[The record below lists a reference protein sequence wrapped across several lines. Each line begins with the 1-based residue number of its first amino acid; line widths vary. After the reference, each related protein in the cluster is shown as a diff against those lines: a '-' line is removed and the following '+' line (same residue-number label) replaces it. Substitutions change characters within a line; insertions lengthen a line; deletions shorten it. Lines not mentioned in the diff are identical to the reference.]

1 MNQLSNAPKRTISKT
16 LCIIL
21 FLITTV
27 ALHAQSLSD
36 LKNTK
41 PFTVN
46 GSLGLNTSFYNA
58 SGIPDRQTP
67 FALGVNANATLT
79 VYGISMPFSFT
90 WYSNEKAGFRQPFNQ
105 FGISPTYRWLT
116 LHLGYRNVSFS
127 EFTLNGHTFLGAGLE
142 ARPGKFRLAAVYGKF
157 NETSQYDLLM
167 ADSIPKLTRLG
178 WAGKIGYGTE
188 KTFVDI
194 SMLRIGDNKKNFIPS
209 DDPEFPVPAQNMAL
223 GLTSRISLTSKLILN
238 VDGSVSFFTSNSSL
252 GTSDT
257 INDRL
262 MMLASNLISINPTSQ
277 RFSAIKTSLTY
288 NFSKNVSSGF
298 EYRRIDPGFQ
308 SMGSYFF
315 NNDLE
320 LITFN
325 QSVSLLESKFRAR
338 GSIGMQRDNLDG
350 SKNSTSRRMIGSLS
364 GNYAIDDNWAVDLSY
379 NNYSTNQEA
388 VKNIVDNSL
397 MVFQVNHSLL
407 LSPRF
412 MKASQSFA
420 HLVMLNL
427 NWMILNDKNSQTS
440 DMTDTDTK
448 VAMLM
453 YSLGIVKQK
462 INVSLGANYTK
473 MVNQNYTNQLAG
485 GTLGISSSLLKDK
498 LTLNWNNAYMIN
510 KLNGD
515 SGIIFNTSLNSNYRF
530 LPRHSVTLNWNL
542 IKNSFADSSVVPSY
556 NEIRGDLGYAFT
568 F

>member
-1 MNQLSNAPKRTISKT
+1 MRITVKY

-21 FLITTV
+21 LLTTTV
-27 ALHAQSLSD
+27 ALHAQSLST
-36 LKNTK
+36 LKNSR
-41 PFTVN
+41 PVTVN
-46 GSLGLNTSFYNA
+46 GSLGLNSAFYNA

-67 FALGVNANATLT
+67 FAFGVNANATLT

-116 LHLGYRNVSFS
+116 VHLGYRNVSFS

-142 ARPGKFRLAAVYGKF
+142 AKPGKFRLAAVYGRF
-157 NETSQYDLLM
+157 NQTSQYDLIM

-178 WAGKIGYGTE
+178 WAAKIGYGTE
-188 KTFVDI
+188 KSFVDV
-194 SMLRIGDNKKNFIPS
+194 SMLRIGDNTKNFIPYE
-209 DDPEFPVPAQNMAL
+209 DPDLPVPAQNMAL
-223 GLTSRISLTSKLILN
+223 GLTSRVSLTSKLILN
-238 VDGSVSFFTSNSSL
+238 VDGSLSFLTSNSSL

-262 MMLASNLISINPTSQ
+262 LEYASNLITINSTSQ
-277 RFSAIKTSLTY
+277 RFSALKASLSY
-288 NFSKNVSSGF
+288 NFSKNVISGI
-298 EYRRIDPGFQ
+298 EYRRIDPGYQ

-320 LITFN
+320 QITFN
-325 QSVSLLESKFRAR
+325 QSVSFLESKFRAR

-350 SKNSTSRRMIGSLS
+350 AKNSTSRRLIGSLS
-364 GNYAIDDNWAVDLSY
+364 GNYAIDENWALDLSY
-379 NNYSTNQEA
+379 NNFSTNQKA
-388 VKNIVDNSL
+388 IKNIADNSL
-397 MVFQVNHSLL
+397 MVYQVNHNLL
-407 LSPRF
+407 LAPRF
-412 MKASQSFA
+412 MKVTEGFS

-427 NWMILNDKNSQTS
+427 NWMILNDKNTQTS

-453 YSLGIVKQK
+453 YSLGLPKQK
-462 INVSLGANYTK
+462 INMSLGANYTK

-485 GTLGISSSLLKDK
+485 GTLSLSSSLLKDK
-498 LTLNWNNAYMIN
+498 LSINWNNAYMLN
-510 KLNGD
+510 KLNGEN
-515 SGIIFNTSLNSNYRF
+515 GRIFNTALNSVCRF
-530 LPRHSVTLNWNL
+530 LPRHSVTLNLSL
-542 IKNSFADSSVVPSY
+542 IKNSFADTSVIPSY

>member
-1 MNQLSNAPKRTISKT
+1 MKQPGKVLIRSINRP
-16 LCIIL
+16 LCTIL
-21 FLITTV
+21 FLITAV
-27 ALHAQSLSD
+27 VLQGQSLTD

-41 PFTVN
+41 PFAVN
-46 GSLGLNTSFYNA
+46 GSLGLNTAFYNA

-67 FALGVNANATLT
+67 FAFGLNANATLT
-79 VYGISMPFSFT
+79 VYGISMPFSFI
-90 WYSNEKAGFRQPFNQ
+90 WYSNEKAGFHQPFNQ
-105 FGISPTYRWLT
+105 FGISPTYKWLT

-188 KTFVDI
+188 KTFVDV
-194 SMLRIGDNKKNFIPS
+194 SMLRIGDNKKNFVPS
-209 DDPEFPVPAQNMAL
+209 DNPEYPVPAQNIAL
-223 GLTSRISLTSKLILN
+223 GLTSRISITSKLIFS
-238 VDGSVSFFTSNSSL
+238 VDGSVSFLTPNSTL

-262 MMLASNLISINPTSQ
+262 MLYASNLISINETSQ
-277 RFSAIKTSLTY
+277 RFSAVKTSLSY
-288 NFSKNVSSGF
+288 SFSRNVSSAI
-298 EYRRIDPGFQ
+298 EYRRIDPGYQ

-320 LITFN
+320 QVTFN
-325 QSVSLLESKFRAR
+325 QTFSILENKIRAR

-350 SKNSTSRRMIGSLS
+350 SKNSTSRRMIGALS
-364 GNYAIDDNWAVDLSY
+364 GNYTIDENWAVDLSY
-379 NNYSTNQEA
+379 NNFSTNQKA
-388 VKNIVDNSL
+388 VKNIADNSL
-397 MVFQVNHSLL
+397 MVYQVNHSLL

-412 MKASQSFA
+412 MKASQSFS
-420 HLVMLNL
+420 HMVMLNL
-427 NWMILNDKNSQTS
+427 NWMMLNDKNEQTS
-440 DMTDTDTK
+440 EMTDTDTK

-453 YSLGIVKQK
+453 YSMGMLKQK
-462 INVSLGANYTK
+462 INISLGANYTN

-485 GTLGISSSLLKDK
+485 GTLGVSSSLLKDK
-498 LTLNWNNAYMIN
+498 LTLNWNNACMIN
-510 KLNGD
+510 RLNGED
-515 SGIIFNTSLNSNYRF
+515 GIILNTALNSNYRF
-530 LPRHSVTLNWNL
+530 LPKHSVTFNLNW
-542 IKNSFADSSVVPSY
+542 IKNSFADTSVIPSY
-556 NEIRGDLGYAFT
+556 NETRGDLGYAFT

>member
-157 NETSQYDLLM
+157 NETSQYDLMM

-379 NNYSTNQEA
+379 NNYSTNQKA

-530 LPRHSVTLNWNL
+530 LPRHSVTLNLNL

>member
-379 NNYSTNQEA
+379 NNYSTNQKA

-530 LPRHSVTLNWNL
+530 LPRHSVTLNLNL

>member
-209 DDPEFPVPAQNMAL
+209 DDPQFPVPAQNMAL

-238 VDGSVSFFTSNSSL
+238 VDGSLSFLTSNSSL

-379 NNYSTNQEA
+379 NNYSTNQKA

>member
-127 EFTLNGHTFLGAGLE
+127 ELTLNGHTFLGAGLE

-238 VDGSVSFFTSNSSL
+238 VDGSLSFLTSNSSL

-379 NNYSTNQEA
+379 NNYSTNQKA

-530 LPRHSVTLNWNL
+530 LPRHSVTLNLNL

>member
-1 MNQLSNAPKRTISKT
+1 MMRITVNY

-21 FLITTV
+21 LLTTTV
-27 ALHAQSLSD
+27 ALHAQSLSN
-36 LKNTK
+36 LKNSR
-41 PFTVN
+41 PVTVN
-46 GSLGLNTSFYNA
+46 GSLGLNSAFYNA

-67 FALGVNANATLT
+67 FAFGVNANATLT

-116 LHLGYRNVSFS
+116 VHLGYRNVSFS
-127 EFTLNGHTFLGAGLE
+127 EFTLNGHTFLGGGLE
-142 ARPGKFRLAAVYGKF
+142 AKPGKFRLAAVYGKF
-157 NETSQYDLLM
+157 NQTSQYDLIM

-178 WAGKIGYGTE
+178 WAAKIGYGTE
-188 KTFVDI
+188 KSFVDV
-194 SMLRIGDNKKNFIPS
+194 SMLRIGDNTKNFIPYE
-209 DDPEFPVPAQNMAL
+209 DPDLPVPAQNMAL
-223 GLTSRISLTSKLILN
+223 GLTSRVSLTSKLILN
-238 VDGSVSFFTSNSSL
+238 VDGSLSFLTSNSSL

-262 MMLASNLISINPTSQ
+262 LEYASNLITINSTSQ
-277 RFSAIKTSLTY
+277 RFSALKASLSY
-288 NFSKNVSSGF
+288 NFSKNVISGI
-298 EYRRIDPGFQ
+298 EYRRIDPGYQ

-320 LITFN
+320 QITFN
-325 QSVSLLESKFRAR
+325 QSVSFLESKFRAR

-350 SKNSTSRRMIGSLS
+350 AKNSTSKRLIGSLS
-364 GNYAIDDNWAVDLSY
+364 GNYAIDENWALDLSY
-379 NNYSTNQEA
+379 NNFSTNQKA
-388 VKNIVDNSL
+388 IKNIADNSL
-397 MVFQVNHSLL
+397 MVYQVNHNLL
-407 LSPRF
+407 LAPRF
-412 MKASQSFA
+412 MKVTEGFS

-427 NWMILNDKNSQTS
+427 NWMILNDKNTQTS

-453 YSLGIVKQK
+453 YSLGLPKQK
-462 INVSLGANYTK
+462 INMSLGANYTK

-485 GTLGISSSLLKDK
+485 GTLSLSSSLLKDK
-498 LTLNWNNAYMIN
+498 LSINWNNAYMLN
-510 KLNGD
+510 KLNGEN
-515 SGIIFNTSLNSNYRF
+515 GRIFNTALNSVCRF
-530 LPRHSVTLNWNL
+530 LPRHSVTLNLSL
-542 IKNSFADSSVVPSY
+542 IKNSFADTSVIPSY

>member
-1 MNQLSNAPKRTISKT
+1 MRITVKY

-21 FLITTV
+21 LLTTTV
-27 ALHAQSLSD
+27 ALHAQSLSN
-36 LKNTK
+36 LKNSR
-41 PFTVN
+41 PVTVN
-46 GSLGLNTSFYNA
+46 GSLGLNSAFYNA

-67 FALGVNANATLT
+67 FAFGVNANATLT

-116 LHLGYRNVSFS
+116 VHLGYRNVSFS

-142 ARPGKFRLAAVYGKF
+142 AKPGKFRLAAVYGRF
-157 NETSQYDLLM
+157 NQTSQYDLIM

-178 WAGKIGYGTE
+178 WAAKIGYGTE
-188 KTFVDI
+188 KSFVDV
-194 SMLRIGDNKKNFIPS
+194 SMLRIGDNTKNFIPYE
-209 DDPEFPVPAQNMAL
+209 DPDLPVPAQNMAL
-223 GLTSRISLTSKLILN
+223 GLTSRVSLTSKLILN
-238 VDGSVSFFTSNSSL
+238 VDGSLSFLTSNSSL

-262 MMLASNLISINPTSQ
+262 LEYASNLITINSTSQ
-277 RFSAIKTSLTY
+277 RFSALKASLSY
-288 NFSKNVSSGF
+288 NFSKNVISGI
-298 EYRRIDPGFQ
+298 EYRRIDPGYQ

-320 LITFN
+320 QITFN
-325 QSVSLLESKFRAR
+325 QSVSFLESKFRAR
-338 GSIGMQRDNLDG
+338 GSIGLQRDNLDG
-350 SKNSTSRRMIGSLS
+350 AKNSTSRRLIGSLS
-364 GNYAIDDNWAVDLSY
+364 GNYAIDENWALDLSY
-379 NNYSTNQEA
+379 NNFSTNQKA
-388 VKNIVDNSL
+388 IKNIADNSL
-397 MVFQVNHSLL
+397 MVYQVNHNLL
-407 LSPRF
+407 LAPRF
-412 MKASQSFA
+412 MKVTEGFS

-427 NWMILNDKNSQTS
+427 NWMILNDKNTQTS

-453 YSLGIVKQK
+453 YSLGLPKQK
-462 INVSLGANYTK
+462 INMSLGANYTK

-485 GTLGISSSLLKDK
+485 GTLSLSSSLLKDK
-498 LTLNWNNAYMIN
+498 LSINWNNAYMLN
-510 KLNGD
+510 KLNGEN
-515 SGIIFNTSLNSNYRF
+515 GRIFNTTLNSVCRF
-530 LPRHSVTLNWNL
+530 LPRHSVTLNLSL
-542 IKNSFADSSVVPSY
+542 IKNSFADTSVIPSY

>member
-1 MNQLSNAPKRTISKT
+1 MRITVKY

-21 FLITTV
+21 LLTTTV
-27 ALHAQSLSD
+27 PLQAQSLSN
-36 LKNTK
+36 LKNSS
-41 PFTVN
+41 PVTVN
-46 GSLGLNTSFYNA
+46 GSLGLNSAFYNA

-67 FALGVNANATLT
+67 FSFGVNANATLT

-105 FGISPTYRWLT
+105 FGISPTYKWLT
-116 LHLGYRNVSFS
+116 VHLGYRNVSFS

-142 ARPGKFRLAAVYGKF
+142 AKPGKFRLAAVYGKF
-157 NETSQYDLLM
+157 NQTSQYDLIM

-178 WAGKIGYGTE
+178 WAAKIGYGTE
-188 KTFVDI
+188 KSFVDV
-194 SMLRIGDNKKNFIPS
+194 SMLRIGDNTKNFIPYE
-209 DDPEFPVPAQNMAL
+209 DPDLPVPAQNMAL
-223 GLTSRISLTSKLILN
+223 GLTSRISLTSKLVLN
-238 VDGSVSFFTSNSSL
+238 VDGSLSFLTSNSSL

-262 MMLASNLISINPTSQ
+262 LEYASNLITINSTSQ
-277 RFSAIKTSLTY
+277 RFSALKASLSY
-288 NFSKNVSSGF
+288 NFSKNVISGI
-298 EYRRIDPGFQ
+298 EYRRIDPGYQ

-320 LITFN
+320 QITFN
-325 QSVSLLESKFRAR
+325 QSVSFLESKFRAR

-350 SKNSTSRRMIGSLS
+350 AKNSTSKRLIGSIS
-364 GNYAIDDNWAVDLSY
+364 GNYTIDENWALDLSY
-379 NNYSTNQEA
+379 NNFSTNQKA
-388 VKNIVDNSL
+388 IKNIADNSL
-397 MVFQVNHSLL
+397 MVYQVNHNLL

-412 MKASQSFA
+412 MKVTDGFS

-427 NWMILNDKNSQTS
+427 NWMILNDKNTQTS

-448 VAMLM
+448 VAILM
-453 YSLGIVKQK
+453 YSLGLPKQK
-462 INVSLGANYTK
+462 INMSLGANYTK

-485 GTLGISSSLLKDK
+485 GTLSLSSSLLKDK
-498 LTLNWNNAYMIN
+498 LSINWNNAYMLN
-510 KLNGD
+510 KLNGEN
-515 SGIIFNTSLNSNYRF
+515 GRIFNTALNSIYRF
-530 LPRHSVTLNWNL
+530 LPRHSVTLNLSL
-542 IKNSFADSSVVPSY
+542 IKNSFADTSVIPSY

>member
-1 MNQLSNAPKRTISKT
+1 MRITVKY

-21 FLITTV
+21 LLTTTV
-27 ALHAQSLSD
+27 ALHAQSLSN
-36 LKNTK
+36 LKNSR
-41 PFTVN
+41 PVTVN
-46 GSLGLNTSFYNA
+46 GSLGLNSAFYNA

-67 FALGVNANATLT
+67 FAFGVNANATLT

-116 LHLGYRNVSFS
+116 VHLGYRNVSFS

-142 ARPGKFRLAAVYGKF
+142 AKPGKFRLAAVYGKF
-157 NETSQYDLLM
+157 NQTSQYDLIM

-178 WAGKIGYGTE
+178 WAAKIGYGTE
-188 KTFVDI
+188 KSFVDV
-194 SMLRIGDNKKNFIPS
+194 SMLRIGDNTKNFIPYE
-209 DDPEFPVPAQNMAL
+209 DPDLPVPAQNMAL
-223 GLTSRISLTSKLILN
+223 GLTSRVSLTSKLILN
-238 VDGSVSFFTSNSSL
+238 VDGSLSFLTSNSSL

-262 MMLASNLISINPTSQ
+262 LEYASNLITINSTSQ
-277 RFSAIKTSLTY
+277 RFSALKASLSY
-288 NFSKNVSSGF
+288 NFSKNVISGI
-298 EYRRIDPGFQ
+298 EYRRIDPGYQ

-320 LITFN
+320 QITFN
-325 QSVSLLESKFRAR
+325 QSVSFLESKFRAR
-338 GSIGMQRDNLDG
+338 GSIGLQRDNLDG
-350 SKNSTSRRMIGSLS
+350 AKNSTSRRLIGSLS
-364 GNYAIDDNWAVDLSY
+364 GNYAIDENWALDLSY
-379 NNYSTNQEA
+379 NNFSTNQKA
-388 VKNIVDNSL
+388 IKNIADNSL
-397 MVFQVNHSLL
+397 MVYQVNHNLL
-407 LSPRF
+407 LAPRF
-412 MKASQSFA
+412 MKVTEGFS

-427 NWMILNDKNSQTS
+427 NWMILNDKNTQTS

-453 YSLGIVKQK
+453 YSLGLPKQK
-462 INVSLGANYTK
+462 INMSLGANYTK

-485 GTLGISSSLLKDK
+485 GTLSLSSSLLKDK
-498 LTLNWNNAYMIN
+498 LSINWNNAYMLN
-510 KLNGD
+510 KLNGEN
-515 SGIIFNTSLNSNYRF
+515 GRIFNTALNSVCRF
-530 LPRHSVTLNWNL
+530 LPRHSVTLNLSL
-542 IKNSFADSSVVPSY
+542 IKNSFADTSVIPSY

>member
-1 MNQLSNAPKRTISKT
+1 MNQSRKVLLRITGKA
-16 LCIIL
+16 LFIIL
-21 FLITTV
+21 FLVTAAT
-27 ALHAQSLSD
+27 LHAQSLSD
-36 LKNTK
+36 LKSTK
-41 PFTVN
+41 PFAVN
-46 GSLGLNTSFYNA
+46 GSLGLNTAFYNA

-67 FALGVNANATLT
+67 FAFGVNANATLT

-105 FGISPTYRWLT
+105 FGISPTWKWLT

-142 ARPGKFRLAAVYGKF
+142 ARPGKFRLAGVYGKF

-188 KTFVDI
+188 KTFVDF

-209 DDPEFPVPAQNMAL
+209 DNPEYPVPAQNLAL

-252 GTSDT
+252 ETSDT
-257 INDRL
+257 ISDRL
-262 MMLASNLISINPTSQ
+262 SMLASNLIIINPTSQ
-277 RFSAIKTSLTY
+277 RFSALKTSLTY
-288 NFSKNVSSGF
+288 NFSKSVSSGI
-298 EYRRIDPGFQ
+298 EYRRIDPGYK

-320 LITFN
+320 QITLN
-325 QSVSLLESKFRAR
+325 QSVSFLENKIRAR
-338 GSIGMQRDNLDG
+338 GSVGVQRDNLDG
-350 SKNSTSRRMIGSLS
+350 SKNSTSKRLIGSLS
-364 GNYAIDDNWAVDLSY
+364 GNYSIDENWAVDLSY
-379 NNYSTNQEA
+379 NNYSTNQKA
-388 VKNIVDNSL
+388 VKNIADNSL
-397 MVFQVNHSLL
+397 MVYQVNHSLL

-412 MKASQSFA
+412 MKATQSFS

-427 NWMILNDKNSQTS
+427 NWMILDDKNTQTS

-453 YSLGIVKQK
+453 YSLGMLRQK
-462 INVSLGANYTK
+462 INISLGANYTE

-498 LTLNWNNAYMIN
+498 LSLNWNNAFMLN

-515 SGIIFNTSLNSNYRF
+515 SGIIFNTALNGNYRF
-530 LPRHSVTLNWNL
+530 LPRHSVTLSLNL
-542 IKNSFADSSVVPSY
+542 IKNSFADTSTIPSY

>member
-1 MNQLSNAPKRTISKT
+1 MRITVKY

-21 FLITTV
+21 LLTTTV
-27 ALHAQSLSD
+27 ALHAQSLSN
-36 LKNTK
+36 LKNSS
-41 PFTVN
+41 PVTVN
-46 GSLGLNTSFYNA
+46 GSLGLNSAFYNA

-67 FALGVNANATLT
+67 FSFGVNANATLT

-105 FGISPTYRWLT
+105 FGISPTYKWLT
-116 LHLGYRNVSFS
+116 VHLGYRNVSFS

-142 ARPGKFRLAAVYGKF
+142 AKPGKFRLAAVYGKF
-157 NETSQYDLLM
+157 NQTSQYDLIM

-178 WAGKIGYGTE
+178 WAAKIGYGTE
-188 KTFVDI
+188 KSFVDV
-194 SMLRIGDNKKNFIPS
+194 SMLRIGDNTKNFIPYE
-209 DDPEFPVPAQNMAL
+209 DPDLPVPAQNMAL
-223 GLTSRISLTSKLILN
+223 GLTSRISLTSKLVLN
-238 VDGSVSFFTSNSSL
+238 VDGSLSFLTSNSSL

-262 MMLASNLISINPTSQ
+262 LEYASNLITINSTSQ
-277 RFSAIKTSLTY
+277 RFSALKASLSY
-288 NFSKNVSSGF
+288 NFSKNVISGI
-298 EYRRIDPGFQ
+298 EYRRIDPGYQ

-320 LITFN
+320 QITFN
-325 QSVSLLESKFRAR
+325 QSVSFLESKFRAR

-350 SKNSTSRRMIGSLS
+350 AKNSTSKRLIGSIS
-364 GNYAIDDNWAVDLSY
+364 GNYTIDENWALDLSY
-379 NNYSTNQEA
+379 NNFSTNQKA
-388 VKNIVDNSL
+388 IKNIADNSL
-397 MVFQVNHSLL
+397 MVYQVNHNLL

-412 MKASQSFA
+412 MKVTDGFS

-427 NWMILNDKNSQTS
+427 NWMILNDKNTQTS

-453 YSLGIVKQK
+453 YSLGLPKQK
-462 INVSLGANYTK
+462 INMSLGANYTK

-485 GTLGISSSLLKDK
+485 GTLSLSSSLLKDK
-498 LTLNWNNAYMIN
+498 LSINWNNAYMLN
-510 KLNGD
+510 NLNGEN
-515 SGIIFNTSLNSNYRF
+515 GRIFNTALNSIYRF
-530 LPRHSVTLNWNL
+530 LPRHSVTLNLSL
-542 IKNSFADSSVVPSY
+542 IKNSFADTSVIPSY

>member
-238 VDGSVSFFTSNSSL
+238 VDGSLSFLTSNSSL

-379 NNYSTNQEA
+379 NNYSTNQKA
-388 VKNIVDNSL
+388 GKNIVDNSL

>member
-1 MNQLSNAPKRTISKT
+1 
-16 LCIIL
+16 
-21 FLITTV
+21 
-27 ALHAQSLSD
+27 
-36 LKNTK
+36 
-41 PFTVN
+41 
-46 GSLGLNTSFYNA
+46 
-58 SGIPDRQTP
+58 
-67 FALGVNANATLT
+67 
-79 VYGISMPFSFT
+79 
-90 WYSNEKAGFRQPFNQ
+90 
-105 FGISPTYRWLT
+105 
-116 LHLGYRNVSFS
+116 
-127 EFTLNGHTFLGAGLE
+127 
-142 ARPGKFRLAAVYGKF
+142 
-157 NETSQYDLLM
+157 
-167 ADSIPKLTRLG
+167 
-178 WAGKIGYGTE
+178 
-188 KTFVDI
+188 
-194 SMLRIGDNKKNFIPS
+194 
-209 DDPEFPVPAQNMAL
+209 
-223 GLTSRISLTSKLILN
+223 
-238 VDGSVSFFTSNSSL
+238 
-252 GTSDT
+252 
-257 INDRL
+257 
-262 MMLASNLISINPTSQ
+262 
-277 RFSAIKTSLTY
+277 
-288 NFSKNVSSGF
+288 
-298 EYRRIDPGFQ
+298 
-308 SMGSYFF
+308 
-315 NNDLE
+315 
-320 LITFN
+320 
-325 QSVSLLESKFRAR
+325 
-338 GSIGMQRDNLDG
+338 
-350 SKNSTSRRMIGSLS
+350 
-364 GNYAIDDNWAVDLSY
+364 
-379 NNYSTNQEA
+379 
-388 VKNIVDNSL
+388 

-530 LPRHSVTLNWNL
+530 LPRHSVTLNLNL

>member
-238 VDGSVSFFTSNSSL
+238 VDGSLSFLTSNSSL

-379 NNYSTNQEA
+379 NNYSTNQKA

-530 LPRHSVTLNWNL
+530 LPRHSVTLNLNL

>member
-238 VDGSVSFFTSNSSL
+238 VDGSLSFLTSNSSL

-379 NNYSTNQEA
+379 NNYSTNQKA

>member
-238 VDGSVSFFTSNSSL
+238 VDGSLSFLTSNSSL

-379 NNYSTNQEA
+379 NNYSTNQKA

-530 LPRHSVTLNWNL
+530 LPRHSITFNLNW
-542 IKNSFADSSVVPSY
+542 IKNSFADTSVIPSY

>member
-1 MNQLSNAPKRTISKT
+1 
-16 LCIIL
+16 
-21 FLITTV
+21 
-27 ALHAQSLSD
+27 
-36 LKNTK
+36 
-41 PFTVN
+41 
-46 GSLGLNTSFYNA
+46 
-58 SGIPDRQTP
+58 
-67 FALGVNANATLT
+67 
-79 VYGISMPFSFT
+79 
-90 WYSNEKAGFRQPFNQ
+90 
-105 FGISPTYRWLT
+105 
-116 LHLGYRNVSFS
+116 
-127 EFTLNGHTFLGAGLE
+127 
-142 ARPGKFRLAAVYGKF
+142 
-157 NETSQYDLLM
+157 
-167 ADSIPKLTRLG
+167 
-178 WAGKIGYGTE
+178 
-188 KTFVDI
+188 
-194 SMLRIGDNKKNFIPS
+194 
-209 DDPEFPVPAQNMAL
+209 MAL

-238 VDGSVSFFTSNSSL
+238 VDGSLSFLTSNSSL

-379 NNYSTNQEA
+379 NNYSTNQKA

>member
-1 MNQLSNAPKRTISKT
+1 M
-16 LCIIL
+16 IL

-46 GSLGLNTSFYNA
+46 GSLGLNTAFYNA

-67 FALGVNANATLT
+67 FAIGVNANATLT

-105 FGISPTYRWLT
+105 FGISPTWKWLT
-116 LHLGYRNVSFS
+116 LHLGYRNVAFS
-127 EFTLNGHTFLGAGLE
+127 EFTLNGQTFLGAGLE

-157 NETSQYDLLM
+157 NQISQYDLLM

-188 KTFVDI
+188 KTFIDI

-209 DDPEFPVPAQNMAL
+209 ENPDSPVPAQNLAL
-223 GLTSRISLTSKLILN
+223 GLTTRTSFTPKLVLN
-238 VDGSVSFFTSNSSL
+238 VEGSMSFQTSNSSL
-252 GTSDT
+252 GKSDT
-257 INDRL
+257 INDLIMRYVGNL
-262 MMLASNLISINPTSQ
+262 MTINSTSQ
-277 RFSAIKTSLTY
+277 RFTALKAGLSY
-288 NFSKNVSSGF
+288 NFSKNVSSGI
-298 EYRRIDPGFQ
+298 EYRRIDPGYQ

-320 LITFN
+320 LVTFN
-325 QSVSLLESKFRAR
+325 QSVSFLENKFRAR
-338 GSIGMQRDNLDG
+338 GSVGMQRDNLDG
-350 SKNSTSRRMIGSLS
+350 SKNSTSRRLVGSLS
-364 GNYAIDDNWAVDLSY
+364 GNYAIDENWAVDMSY
-379 NNYSTNQEA
+379 NNYSTNQKA
-388 VKNIVDNSL
+388 IKNIVDNSL
-397 MVFQVNHSLL
+397 MVYQVNHSLL

-412 MKASQSFA
+412 MKTTQGFS

-427 NWMILNDKNSQTS
+427 NWMMLNDKNAQTS

-453 YSLGIVKQK
+453 YSMGLLKQK

-473 MVNQNYTNQLAG
+473 MVNQNYTSQIAG
-485 GTLGISSSLLKDK
+485 GTLGISSSHLKDK
-498 LTLNWNNAYMIN
+498 LSLNWNNAFMMN
-510 KLNGD
+510 QLNGEN
-515 SGIIFNTSLNSNYRF
+515 GTIFNTALNSSFRF
-530 LPRHSVTLNWNL
+530 LPRHSVTLNINL
-542 IKNSFADSSVVPSY
+542 IKNSFADTSVIPSY
-556 NEIRGDLGYAFT
+556 NEIRGDFGYAFT

>member
-1 MNQLSNAPKRTISKT
+1 MRITVKY

-21 FLITTV
+21 LLTTTV
-27 ALHAQSLSD
+27 ALHAQSLSN
-36 LKNTK
+36 LKNSS
-41 PFTVN
+41 PVTVN
-46 GSLGLNTSFYNA
+46 GSLGLNSAFYNA

-67 FALGVNANATLT
+67 FSFGVNANATLT

-105 FGISPTYRWLT
+105 FGISPTYKWLT
-116 LHLGYRNVSFS
+116 VHLGYRNVSFS

-142 ARPGKFRLAAVYGKF
+142 AKPGKFRLAAVYGKF
-157 NETSQYDLLM
+157 NQTSQYDLIM

-178 WAGKIGYGTE
+178 WAAKIGYGTE
-188 KTFVDI
+188 KSFVDV
-194 SMLRIGDNKKNFIPS
+194 SMLRIGDNTKNFIPYE
-209 DDPEFPVPAQNMAL
+209 DPNLPVPAQNMAL
-223 GLTSRISLTSKLILN
+223 GLTSRISLTSKLVLN
-238 VDGSVSFFTSNSSL
+238 VDGSLSFLTSNSSL

-262 MMLASNLISINPTSQ
+262 LEYASNLITINSTSQ
-277 RFSAIKTSLTY
+277 RFSALKASLSY
-288 NFSKNVSSGF
+288 NFSKNVISGI
-298 EYRRIDPGFQ
+298 EYRRIDPGYQ

-320 LITFN
+320 QITFN
-325 QSVSLLESKFRAR
+325 QSVSFLESKFRAR

-350 SKNSTSRRMIGSLS
+350 AKNSTSKRLIGSIS
-364 GNYAIDDNWAVDLSY
+364 GNYTIDENWALDLSY
-379 NNYSTNQEA
+379 NNFSTNQKA
-388 VKNIVDNSL
+388 IKNIADNSL
-397 MVFQVNHSLL
+397 MVYQVNHNLL

-412 MKASQSFA
+412 MKVTDGFS

-427 NWMILNDKNSQTS
+427 NWMILNDKNTQTS

-453 YSLGIVKQK
+453 YSLGLPKQK
-462 INVSLGANYTK
+462 INMSLGANYTK
-473 MVNQNYTNQLAG
+473 MVNQNYKNQLAG
-485 GTLGISSSLLKDK
+485 GTLSLSSSLLKDK
-498 LTLNWNNAYMIN
+498 LSINWNNAYMLN
-510 KLNGD
+510 KLNGEN
-515 SGIIFNTSLNSNYRF
+515 GRIFNTALNSIYRF
-530 LPRHSVTLNWNL
+530 LPRHSVTLNLSL
-542 IKNSFADSSVVPSY
+542 IKNSFADTSVIPSY

>member
-1 MNQLSNAPKRTISKT
+1 MKQPGKVLIRSINRP
-16 LCIIL
+16 LCTIL
-21 FLITTV
+21 FLITAV
-27 ALHAQSLSD
+27 VLQGQSLTD

-41 PFTVN
+41 PFAVN
-46 GSLGLNTSFYNA
+46 GSLGLNTAFYNA

-67 FALGVNANATLT
+67 FAFGLNANATLT

-90 WYSNEKAGFRQPFNQ
+90 WYSNEKAGFHQPFNQ
-105 FGISPTYRWLT
+105 FGISPTYKWLT

-188 KTFVDI
+188 KTFVDL
-194 SMLRIGDNKKNFIPS
+194 SVLRIGDNKKNFVPS
-209 DDPEFPVPAQNMAL
+209 DNPEYPVPAQNIAL
-223 GLTSRISLTSKLILN
+223 GLTSRISITSKLIFS
-238 VDGSVSFFTSNSSL
+238 VDGSVSFLTPNSTL

-262 MMLASNLISINPTSQ
+262 MLYASNLISINETSQ
-277 RFSAIKTSLTY
+277 RFSAVKTSLSY
-288 NFSKNVSSGF
+288 SFSRNVSSAI
-298 EYRRIDPGFQ
+298 EYRRIDPGYQ

-320 LITFN
+320 QVTFN
-325 QSVSLLESKFRAR
+325 QTFSILENKIRAR

-350 SKNSTSRRMIGSLS
+350 SKNSTSRRMIGALS
-364 GNYAIDDNWAVDLSY
+364 GNYTIDENWAVDLSY
-379 NNYSTNQEA
+379 NNFSTNQKA
-388 VKNIVDNSL
+388 VKNIADNSL
-397 MVFQVNHSLL
+397 MVYQVNHSLL

-412 MKASQSFA
+412 MKASQSFS
-420 HLVMLNL
+420 HMVMLNL
-427 NWMILNDKNSQTS
+427 NWMMLNDKNEQTS
-440 DMTDTDTK
+440 EMTDTDTK

-453 YSLGIVKQK
+453 YSMGMLKQK
-462 INVSLGANYTK
+462 INISLGANYTN

-485 GTLGISSSLLKDK
+485 GTLGVSSSLLKDK
-498 LTLNWNNAYMIN
+498 LTLNWNNACMIN
-510 KLNGD
+510 RLNGED
-515 SGIIFNTSLNSNYRF
+515 GIILNTALNSNYRF
-530 LPRHSVTLNWNL
+530 LPKHSVTFNLNW
-542 IKNSFADSSVVPSY
+542 IKNSFADTSVIPSY
-556 NEIRGDLGYAFT
+556 NETRGDLGYAFT

>member
-1 MNQLSNAPKRTISKT
+1 MRITVNY

-21 FLITTV
+21 LLTTTV
-27 ALHAQSLSD
+27 ALHAQSLSN
-36 LKNTK
+36 LKNSR
-41 PFTVN
+41 PVTVN
-46 GSLGLNTSFYNA
+46 GSLGLNSAFYNA

-67 FALGVNANATLT
+67 FAFGVNANATLT

-116 LHLGYRNVSFS
+116 VHLGYRNVSFS

-142 ARPGKFRLAAVYGKF
+142 AKPGKFRLAAVYGKF
-157 NETSQYDLLM
+157 NQTSQYDLIM

-178 WAGKIGYGTE
+178 WAAKIGYGTE
-188 KTFVDI
+188 KSFVDV
-194 SMLRIGDNKKNFIPS
+194 SMLRIGDNTKNFIPYE
-209 DDPEFPVPAQNMAL
+209 DPDLPVPAQNMAL
-223 GLTSRISLTSKLILN
+223 GLTSRVSLTSKLILN
-238 VDGSVSFFTSNSSL
+238 VDGSLSFLTSNSSL

-262 MMLASNLISINPTSQ
+262 LEYASNLITINSTSQ
-277 RFSAIKTSLTY
+277 RFSALKASLSY
-288 NFSKNVSSGF
+288 NFSKNVISGI
-298 EYRRIDPGFQ
+298 EYRRIDPGYQ

-320 LITFN
+320 QITFN
-325 QSVSLLESKFRAR
+325 QSVSFLESKFRAR

-350 SKNSTSRRMIGSLS
+350 AKNSTSRRLIGSLS
-364 GNYAIDDNWAVDLSY
+364 GNYAIDENWALDLSY
-379 NNYSTNQEA
+379 NNFSTNQKA
-388 VKNIVDNSL
+388 IKNIADNSL
-397 MVFQVNHSLL
+397 MVYQVNHNLL
-407 LSPRF
+407 LAPRF
-412 MKASQSFA
+412 MKVTEGFS

-427 NWMILNDKNSQTS
+427 NWMILNDKNTQTS

-453 YSLGIVKQK
+453 YSLGLPKQK
-462 INVSLGANYTK
+462 INMSLGANYTK

-485 GTLGISSSLLKDK
+485 GTLSLSSSLLKDK
-498 LTLNWNNAYMIN
+498 LSINWNNAYMLN
-510 KLNGD
+510 KLNGEN
-515 SGIIFNTSLNSNYRF
+515 GRIFNTALNSVCRF
-530 LPRHSVTLNWNL
+530 LPRHSVTLNLSL
-542 IKNSFADSSVVPSY
+542 IKNSFADTSVIPSY

>member
-157 NETSQYDLLM
+157 NETSQYDLMM

-379 NNYSTNQEA
+379 NNYSTNQKA

>member
-1 MNQLSNAPKRTISKT
+1 MRITVNY

-21 FLITTV
+21 LLTTTV
-27 ALHAQSLSD
+27 ALHAQSLSN
-36 LKNTK
+36 LKNSR
-41 PFTVN
+41 PVTVN
-46 GSLGLNTSFYNA
+46 GSLGLNSAFYNA

-67 FALGVNANATLT
+67 FAFGVNANATLT

-116 LHLGYRNVSFS
+116 VHLGYRNVSFS

-142 ARPGKFRLAAVYGKF
+142 AKPGKFRLAAVYGKF
-157 NETSQYDLLM
+157 NQTSQYDLIM

-178 WAGKIGYGTE
+178 WAAKIGYGTE
-188 KTFVDI
+188 KSFVDV
-194 SMLRIGDNKKNFIPS
+194 SMLRIGDNTKNFIPYE
-209 DDPEFPVPAQNMAL
+209 DPDLPVPAQNMAL
-223 GLTSRISLTSKLILN
+223 GLTSRVSLTSKLILN
-238 VDGSVSFFTSNSSL
+238 VDGSLSFLTSNSSL

-262 MMLASNLISINPTSQ
+262 LEYASNLITINSTSQ
-277 RFSAIKTSLTY
+277 RFSALKASLSY
-288 NFSKNVSSGF
+288 NFSKNVISGI
-298 EYRRIDPGFQ
+298 EYRRIDPGYQ

-320 LITFN
+320 QITFN
-325 QSVSLLESKFRAR
+325 QSVSFLESKFRAR
-338 GSIGMQRDNLDG
+338 GSIGLQRDNLDG
-350 SKNSTSRRMIGSLS
+350 AKNSTSRRLIGSLS
-364 GNYAIDDNWAVDLSY
+364 GNYAIDENWALDLSY
-379 NNYSTNQEA
+379 NNFSTNQKA
-388 VKNIVDNSL
+388 IKNIADNSL
-397 MVFQVNHSLL
+397 MVYQVNHNLL
-407 LSPRF
+407 LAPRF
-412 MKASQSFA
+412 MKVTEGFS

-427 NWMILNDKNSQTS
+427 NWMILNDKNTQTS

-453 YSLGIVKQK
+453 YSLGLPKQK
-462 INVSLGANYTK
+462 INMSLGANYTK

-485 GTLGISSSLLKDK
+485 GTLSLSSSLLKDK
-498 LTLNWNNAYMIN
+498 LSINWNNAYMLN
-510 KLNGD
+510 KLNGEN
-515 SGIIFNTSLNSNYRF
+515 GRIFNTALNSVCRF
-530 LPRHSVTLNWNL
+530 LPRHSVTLNLSL
-542 IKNSFADSSVVPSY
+542 IKNSFADTSVIPSY

>member
-1 MNQLSNAPKRTISKT
+1 MNQTRNVLLRITGKVLFTI
-16 LCIIL
+16 I
-21 FLITTV
+21 FLVTAA
-27 ALHAQSLSD
+27 ALQAQSLSD

-41 PFTVN
+41 PFAVS
-46 GSLGLNTSFYNA
+46 GSLGLNTAFYNA

-67 FALGVNANATLT
+67 FAFGLNANATLT

-105 FGISPTYRWLT
+105 FGISPTWKWLT

-142 ARPGKFRLAAVYGKF
+142 ARPGKFRLAGVYGKF

-188 KTFVDI
+188 KTFVDLSI
-194 SMLRIGDNKKNFIPS
+194 LRIGDNKKNFVPS
-209 DDPEFPVPAQNMAL
+209 DNSEYPVPAQNLAL
-223 GLTSRISLTSKLILN
+223 GLTSRISLTSKLIFS

-252 GTSDT
+252 DTSDT
-257 INDRL
+257 ISDRL
-262 MMLASNLISINPTSQ
+262 LLLASNLISINPTSQ
-277 RFSAIKTSLTY
+277 RFSALKTSLTY
-288 NFSKNVSSGF
+288 NFSKSVSSGI
-298 EYRRIDPGFQ
+298 EYRRIDPGYK

-320 LITFN
+320 QITIN
-325 QSVSLLESKFRAR
+325 QSVSFLENKFRAR
-338 GSIGMQRDNLDG
+338 GSVGIQRDNLDG
-350 SKNSTSRRMIGSLS
+350 SKNSTSKRLIGSLA
-364 GNYAIDDNWAVDLSY
+364 GNYTIDENWAVDLSY
-379 NNYSTNQEA
+379 NNYSTNQKA
-388 VKNIVDNSL
+388 VKNIADNSL
-397 MVFQVNHSLL
+397 MVYQVNHSLL

-412 MKASQSFA
+412 MKATQSFS

-427 NWMILNDKNSQTS
+427 NWMVLNDKNTQTS

-453 YSLGIVKQK
+453 YSLGMLKQK
-462 INVSLGANYTK
+462 INISLGANYTE
-473 MVNQNYTNQLAG
+473 MINQNYTNQLAG

-498 LTLNWNNAYMIN
+498 LSLNWNNAFMLN
-510 KLNGD
+510 KLNGE
-515 SGIIFNTSLNSNYRF
+515 SGIIFNTALNGNYRF
-530 LPRHSVTLNWNL
+530 LPRHSVTLSLNL
-542 IKNSFADSSVVPSY
+542 IKNSFADTSTIPSY

>member
-58 SGIPDRQTP
+58 SGIPDKQTP

-238 VDGSVSFFTSNSSL
+238 VDGSLSFLTSNSSL

-379 NNYSTNQEA
+379 NNYSTNQKA

-530 LPRHSVTLNWNL
+530 LPRHSVTLNLNL

>member
-1 MNQLSNAPKRTISKT
+1 MRITVNY

-21 FLITTV
+21 LLTTTV
-27 ALHAQSLSD
+27 ALHAQSLSN
-36 LKNTK
+36 LKNSR
-41 PFTVN
+41 PVTVN
-46 GSLGLNTSFYNA
+46 GSLGLNSAFYNA

-67 FALGVNANATLT
+67 FAFGVNANATLT

-116 LHLGYRNVSFS
+116 VHLGYRNVSFS

-142 ARPGKFRLAAVYGKF
+142 AKPGKFRLAAVYGRF
-157 NETSQYDLLM
+157 NQTSQYDLIM

-178 WAGKIGYGTE
+178 WAAKIGYGTE
-188 KTFVDI
+188 KSFVDV
-194 SMLRIGDNKKNFIPS
+194 SMLRIGDNTKNFIPYE
-209 DDPEFPVPAQNMAL
+209 DPDLPVPAQNMAL
-223 GLTSRISLTSKLILN
+223 GLTSRVSLTSKLILN
-238 VDGSVSFFTSNSSL
+238 VDGSLSFLTSNSSL

-262 MMLASNLISINPTSQ
+262 LEYASNLITINSTSQ
-277 RFSAIKTSLTY
+277 RFSALKASLSY
-288 NFSKNVSSGF
+288 NFSKNVISGI
-298 EYRRIDPGFQ
+298 EYRRIDPGYQ

-320 LITFN
+320 QITFN
-325 QSVSLLESKFRAR
+325 QSVSFLESKFRAR
-338 GSIGMQRDNLDG
+338 GSIGLQRDNLDG
-350 SKNSTSRRMIGSLS
+350 AKNSTSRRLIGSLS
-364 GNYAIDDNWAVDLSY
+364 GNYAIDENWALDLSY
-379 NNYSTNQEA
+379 NNFSTNQKA
-388 VKNIVDNSL
+388 IKNIADNSL
-397 MVFQVNHSLL
+397 MVYQVNHNLL
-407 LSPRF
+407 LAPRF
-412 MKASQSFA
+412 MKVTEGFS

-427 NWMILNDKNSQTS
+427 NWMILNDKNTQTS

-453 YSLGIVKQK
+453 YSLGLPKQK
-462 INVSLGANYTK
+462 INMSLGANYTK

-485 GTLGISSSLLKDK
+485 GTLSLSSSLLKDK
-498 LTLNWNNAYMIN
+498 LSINWNNAYMLN
-510 KLNGD
+510 KLNGEN
-515 SGIIFNTSLNSNYRF
+515 GRIFNTALNSVCRF
-530 LPRHSVTLNWNL
+530 LPRHSVTLNLSL
-542 IKNSFADSSVVPSY
+542 IKNSFADTSVIPSY

>member
-1 MNQLSNAPKRTISKT
+1 MMRITVKY

-21 FLITTV
+21 LLTTTV
-27 ALHAQSLSD
+27 ALHAQSLSN
-36 LKNTK
+36 LKNSR
-41 PFTVN
+41 PVTVN
-46 GSLGLNTSFYNA
+46 GSLGLNSAFYNA

-67 FALGVNANATLT
+67 FAFGVNANATLT

-116 LHLGYRNVSFS
+116 VHLGYRNVSFS

-142 ARPGKFRLAAVYGKF
+142 AKPGKFRLAAVYGKF
-157 NETSQYDLLM
+157 NQTSQYDLIM

-178 WAGKIGYGTE
+178 WAAKIGYGTE
-188 KTFVDI
+188 KSFVDV
-194 SMLRIGDNKKNFIPS
+194 SMLRIGDNTKNFIPYE
-209 DDPEFPVPAQNMAL
+209 DPDLPVPAQNMAL
-223 GLTSRISLTSKLILN
+223 GLTSRVSLTSKLILN
-238 VDGSVSFFTSNSSL
+238 VDGSLSFLTSNSSL

-262 MMLASNLISINPTSQ
+262 LEYASNLITINSTSQ
-277 RFSAIKTSLTY
+277 RFSALKASLSY
-288 NFSKNVSSGF
+288 NFSKNVISGI
-298 EYRRIDPGFQ
+298 EYRRIDPGYQ

-320 LITFN
+320 QITFN
-325 QSVSLLESKFRAR
+325 QSVSFLESKFRAR
-338 GSIGMQRDNLDG
+338 GSIGLQRDNLDG
-350 SKNSTSRRMIGSLS
+350 AKNSTSRRLIGSLS
-364 GNYAIDDNWAVDLSY
+364 GNYAIDENWALDLSY
-379 NNYSTNQEA
+379 NNFSTNQKA
-388 VKNIVDNSL
+388 IKNIADNSL
-397 MVFQVNHSLL
+397 MVYQVNHNLL
-407 LSPRF
+407 LAPRF
-412 MKASQSFA
+412 MKVTEGFS

-427 NWMILNDKNSQTS
+427 NWMILNDKNTQTS

-453 YSLGIVKQK
+453 YSLGLPKQK
-462 INVSLGANYTK
+462 INMSLGANYTK

-485 GTLGISSSLLKDK
+485 GTLSLSSSLLKDK
-498 LTLNWNNAYMIN
+498 LSINWNNAYMLN
-510 KLNGD
+510 KLNGEN
-515 SGIIFNTSLNSNYRF
+515 GRIFNTTLNSVCRF
-530 LPRHSVTLNWNL
+530 LPRHSVTLNLSL
-542 IKNSFADSSVVPSY
+542 IKNSFADTSVIPSY

>member
-238 VDGSVSFFTSNSSL
+238 VDGSLSFLTSNSSL

-379 NNYSTNQEA
+379 NNYSTNQKA

-453 YSLGIVKQK
+453 YSLGIVNQK
-462 INVSLGANYTK
+462 INVSLGAKYTK

-530 LPRHSVTLNWNL
+530 LPRHSVTLNLNL

>member
-1 MNQLSNAPKRTISKT
+1 MRITVKY

-21 FLITTV
+21 LLTTTV
-27 ALHAQSLSD
+27 ALHAQSLSN
-36 LKNTK
+36 LKNSR
-41 PFTVN
+41 PVTVN
-46 GSLGLNTSFYNA
+46 GSLGLNSAFYNA

-67 FALGVNANATLT
+67 FAFGVNANATLT

-116 LHLGYRNVSFS
+116 VHLGYRNVSFS

-142 ARPGKFRLAAVYGKF
+142 AKPGKFRLAAVYGKF
-157 NETSQYDLLM
+157 NQTSQYDLIM

-178 WAGKIGYGTE
+178 WAAKIGYGTE
-188 KTFVDI
+188 KSFVDV
-194 SMLRIGDNKKNFIPS
+194 SMLRIGDNTKNFIPYE
-209 DDPEFPVPAQNMAL
+209 DPDLPVPAQNMAL
-223 GLTSRISLTSKLILN
+223 GLTSRVSLTSKLILN
-238 VDGSVSFFTSNSSL
+238 VDGSLSFLTSNSSL

-262 MMLASNLISINPTSQ
+262 LEYASNLITINSTSQ
-277 RFSAIKTSLTY
+277 RFSALKASLSY
-288 NFSKNVSSGF
+288 NFSKNVISGI
-298 EYRRIDPGFQ
+298 EYRRIDPGYQ

-320 LITFN
+320 QITFN
-325 QSVSLLESKFRAR
+325 QSVSFLESKFRAR

-350 SKNSTSRRMIGSLS
+350 AKNSTSRRLIGSLS
-364 GNYAIDDNWAVDLSY
+364 GNYAIDENWALDLSY
-379 NNYSTNQEA
+379 NNFSTNQKA
-388 VKNIVDNSL
+388 IKNIADNSL
-397 MVFQVNHSLL
+397 MVYQVNHNLL
-407 LSPRF
+407 LAPRF
-412 MKASQSFA
+412 MKVTEGFS

-427 NWMILNDKNSQTS
+427 NWMILNDKNTQTS

-453 YSLGIVKQK
+453 YSLGLPKQK
-462 INVSLGANYTK
+462 INMSLGANYTK

-485 GTLGISSSLLKDK
+485 GTLSLSSSLLKDK
-498 LTLNWNNAYMIN
+498 LSINWNNAYMLN
-510 KLNGD
+510 KLNGEN
-515 SGIIFNTSLNSNYRF
+515 GRIFNTTLNSVCRF
-530 LPRHSVTLNWNL
+530 LPRHSVTLNLSL
-542 IKNSFADSSVVPSY
+542 IKNSFADTSVIPSY

>member
-1 MNQLSNAPKRTISKT
+1 MKQPGKVLIRSINRP
-16 LCIIL
+16 LCTIL
-21 FLITTV
+21 FLITAV
-27 ALHAQSLSD
+27 VLQGQSLTD

-41 PFTVN
+41 PFAVN
-46 GSLGLNTSFYNA
+46 GSLGLNTAFYNA

-67 FALGVNANATLT
+67 FAFGLNANATLT

-90 WYSNEKAGFRQPFNQ
+90 WYSNEKAGFHQPFNQ
-105 FGISPTYRWLT
+105 FGISPTYKWLT

-188 KTFVDI
+188 KTFVDV
-194 SMLRIGDNKKNFIPS
+194 SMLRIGDNKKNFVPS
-209 DDPEFPVPAQNMAL
+209 DNPEYPVPAQNIAL
-223 GLTSRISLTSKLILN
+223 GLTSRISITSKLIFS
-238 VDGSVSFFTSNSSL
+238 VDGSVSFLTPNSTL

-262 MMLASNLISINPTSQ
+262 MLYASNLISINETSQ
-277 RFSAIKTSLTY
+277 RFSAVKTSLSY
-288 NFSKNVSSGF
+288 SFSRNVSSAI
-298 EYRRIDPGFQ
+298 EYRRIDPGYQ

-320 LITFN
+320 QVTFN
-325 QSVSLLESKFRAR
+325 QTFSILENKIRAR

-350 SKNSTSRRMIGSLS
+350 SKNSTSRRMIGALS
-364 GNYAIDDNWAVDLSY
+364 GNYTIDENWAVDLSY
-379 NNYSTNQEA
+379 NNFSTNQKA
-388 VKNIVDNSL
+388 VKNIADNSL
-397 MVFQVNHSLL
+397 MVYQVNHSLL

-412 MKASQSFA
+412 MKASQSFS
-420 HLVMLNL
+420 HMVMLNL
-427 NWMILNDKNSQTS
+427 NWMMLNDKNEQTS
-440 DMTDTDTK
+440 EMTDTDTK

-453 YSLGIVKQK
+453 YSMGMLKQK
-462 INVSLGANYTK
+462 INISLGANYTN

-485 GTLGISSSLLKDK
+485 GTLGVSSSLLKDK
-498 LTLNWNNAYMIN
+498 LTLNWNNACMIN
-510 KLNGD
+510 RLNGED
-515 SGIIFNTSLNSNYRF
+515 GIILNTALNSNYRF
-530 LPRHSVTLNWNL
+530 LPKHSVTFNLNW
-542 IKNSFADSSVVPSY
+542 IKNSFADTSVIPSY
-556 NEIRGDLGYAFT
+556 NETRGDLGYAFT

>member
-1 MNQLSNAPKRTISKT
+1 MNQSSKVVRRITGKT
-16 LCIIL
+16 LFIIL
-21 FLITTV
+21 FMVTATS
-27 ALHAQSLSD
+27 LHAQSLSD

-41 PFTVN
+41 PFAVN
-46 GSLGLNTSFYNA
+46 GSLGLNTAFYNA

-67 FALGVNANATLT
+67 FAFGVNANATLT

-105 FGISPTYRWLT
+105 FGISPTWKWLT

-188 KTFVDI
+188 KTFVDV

-209 DDPEFPVPAQNMAL
+209 DNPEYPVPAQNLAL
-223 GLTSRISLTSKLILN
+223 GLTSRISLTSKLIFS
-238 VDGSVSFFTSNSSL
+238 VDGSVSFFTSNSTL

-262 MMLASNLISINPTSQ
+262 MLYASNFISINPTSQ
-277 RFSAIKTSLTY
+277 RFSALKTSLSY
-288 NFSKNVSSGF
+288 NYSRNVSSGI
-298 EYRRIDPGFQ
+298 EYRRIDPGYQ

-320 LITFN
+320 QITFN
-325 QSVSLLESKFRAR
+325 QSVSFLESKFRAR

-350 SKNSTSRRMIGSLS
+350 SKNSTSRRLIGALS
-364 GNYAIDDNWAVDLSY
+364 GNYAIDENWAVDLSY
-379 NNYSTNQEA
+379 NNFSTNQKA
-388 VKNIVDNSL
+388 VKNIADNSL
-397 MVFQVNHSLL
+397 MVYQVNHSLL

-412 MKASQSFA
+412 MKVSQSFS

-427 NWMILNDKNSQTS
+427 NWMILNDKNEQTS
-440 DMTDTDTK
+440 EMTDTDTK

-453 YSLGIVKQK
+453 YSLGLVKQK
-462 INVSLGANYTK
+462 INVSLGANYTN

-485 GTLGISSSLLKDK
+485 GTLGVSSSLLKDK
-498 LTLNWNNAYMIN
+498 LTLNWNNACMIN
-510 KLNGD
+510 KLNGE
-515 SGIIFNTSLNSNYRF
+515 SGIIFNTSLNSNFRF
-530 LPRHSVTLNWNL
+530 LPKHSITLNLNL
-542 IKNSFADSSVVPSY
+542 IKNSFADTSVIPSY
-556 NEIRGDLGYAFT
+556 NETRGDLGYAFT

>member
-1 MNQLSNAPKRTISKT
+1 MRITVKY

-21 FLITTV
+21 LLTTTV
-27 ALHAQSLSD
+27 ALHAQSLST
-36 LKNTK
+36 LKNSR
-41 PFTVN
+41 PVTVN
-46 GSLGLNTSFYNA
+46 GSLGLNSAFYNA

-67 FALGVNANATLT
+67 FAFGVNANATLT

-116 LHLGYRNVSFS
+116 VHLGYRNVSFS

-142 ARPGKFRLAAVYGKF
+142 AKPGKFRLAAVYGKF
-157 NETSQYDLLM
+157 NQTSQYDLIM

-178 WAGKIGYGTE
+178 WAAKIGYGTE
-188 KTFVDI
+188 KSFVDV
-194 SMLRIGDNKKNFIPS
+194 SMLRIGDNTKNFIPYE
-209 DDPEFPVPAQNMAL
+209 DPDLPVPAQNMAL
-223 GLTSRISLTSKLILN
+223 GLTSRVSLTSKLILN
-238 VDGSVSFFTSNSSL
+238 VDGSLSFLTSNSSL

-262 MMLASNLISINPTSQ
+262 LEYASNLITINSTSQ
-277 RFSAIKTSLTY
+277 RFSALKASLSY
-288 NFSKNVSSGF
+288 NFSKNVISGI
-298 EYRRIDPGFQ
+298 EYRRIDPGYQ

-320 LITFN
+320 QITFN
-325 QSVSLLESKFRAR
+325 QSVSFLESKFRAR

-350 SKNSTSRRMIGSLS
+350 AKNSTSRRLIGSLS
-364 GNYAIDDNWAVDLSY
+364 GNYAIDENWALDLSY
-379 NNYSTNQEA
+379 NNFSTNQKA
-388 VKNIVDNSL
+388 IKNIADNSL
-397 MVFQVNHSLL
+397 MVYQVNHNLL
-407 LSPRF
+407 LAPRF
-412 MKASQSFA
+412 MKVTEGFS

-427 NWMILNDKNSQTS
+427 NWMILNDKNTQTS

-453 YSLGIVKQK
+453 YSLGLPKQK
-462 INVSLGANYTK
+462 INMSLGANYTK

-485 GTLGISSSLLKDK
+485 GTLSLSSSLLKDK
-498 LTLNWNNAYMIN
+498 LSINWNNAYMLN
-510 KLNGD
+510 KLNGEN
-515 SGIIFNTSLNSNYRF
+515 GRIFNTALNSVCRF
-530 LPRHSVTLNWNL
+530 LPRHSVTLNLSL
-542 IKNSFADSSVVPSY
+542 IKNSFADTSVIPSY